1 MRDRAVLDSSVIAA
15 VFFRDEASSRAE
27 KAIEDHSPITVEIAM
42 AEVANVAWK
51 RVAFF
56 DEPKSGA
63 FRAMGLSR
71 DFILGVCEVIPSQEL
86 LDEAF
91 EIATENRLTI
101 YDSLFVA
108 ASEKMKAPLF
118 TTDRK
123 LYERIRGRDD
133 YVVLL

>member
-15 VFFRDEASSRAE
+15 VFFRDEASARAE
-27 KAIEDHSPITVEIAM
+27 KVIEDHSPVTVDIAM

-51 RVAFF
+51 RIAFF

-63 FRAMGLSR
+63 FRAMSLSR
-71 DFILGVCEVIPSQEL
+71 DFILGVCEVIPTQEL

-91 EIATENRLTI
+91 EIATENQLTI

-108 ASEKMKAPLF
+108 ASEKVKVPLF
-118 TTDRK
+118 TADRR
-123 LYERIRGRDD
+123 LYERTREKNDVI
-133 YVVLL
+133 LL

>member
-15 VFFRDEASSRAE
+15 VFFREEASLNAE
-27 KAIEDHSPITVEIAM
+27 KAIEDHSPITVDLAM
-42 AEVANVAWK
+42 AEVANVACK

-56 DEPKSGA
+56 DEPKSAA

-86 LDEAF
+86 LDGAF
-91 EIATENRLTI
+91 EIATENGVTI

-108 ASEKMKAPLF
+108 ASEKMNAPLF

-123 LYERIRGRDD
+123 LYEKIKEIKD
-133 YVVLL
+133 VVLV

>member
-15 VFFRDEASSRAE
+15 VFFRDEASARAE
-27 KAIEDHSPITVEIAM
+27 KVIEDHSPVTVDIAM

-51 RVAFF
+51 RTAFF

-63 FRAMGLSR
+63 FRAMSLSR

-91 EIATENRLTI
+91 EIATENQLTI

-108 ASEKMKAPLF
+108 ASVKTNVPLF
-118 TTDRK
+118 TADRR
-123 LYERIRGRDD
+123 LYERTREKNDVI
-133 YVVLL
+133 LL